1 MLRRIIILV
10 VSVFATALAVSAQCP
25 ANEIWYTTT
34 DGTKV
39 SAEKLGECII
49 AHTYQD
55 GKGIIRF
62 DKPVTNIGKDAFY
75 ACRNLQS
82 IVLPDGVV
90 TIGDRAFSYCLKLT
104 TITIPN
110 SVTEIGNWAFE
121 GCKSLTS
128 ITIPDSVTNL
138 HAETFKNCE
147 NLTSIIC
154 LASIP
159 PKFWD
164 ANISDLII
172 YVPQK
177 SVKLYKHTYGWSLHK
192 KLIKPIKKLP

>member
-1 MLRRIIILV
+1 MLRRIFILV
-10 VSVFATALAVSAQCP
+10 VCTLATALAASAQCP
-25 ANEIWYTTT
+25 ANEIWYTTA
-34 DGTKV
+34 DETKV
-39 SAEKLGECII
+39 STEKLGESII

-62 DKPVTNIGKDAFY
+62 DKPVTNIGDDAFY
-75 ACRNLQS
+75 GCRNLQS
-82 IVLPDGVV
+82 IVLPDSVV
-90 TIGDRAFSYCLKLT
+90 TIGDRAFHYCLSLT

-110 SVTEIGNWAFE
+110 SVTEIGNWAFV

-138 HAETFKNCE
+138 HASTFTNCE
-147 NLTSIIC
+147 NLSSIIC
-154 LASIP
+154 LATIP

-172 YVPQK
+172 YVPKK
-177 SVKLYKHTYGWSLHK
+177 SVKLYKRAYGWSLHK
-192 KLIKPIKKLP
+192 KLIKPIK

>member
-25 ANEIWYTTT
+25 INEIWYTTA
-34 DGTKV
+34 DETKV
-39 SAEKLGECII
+39 STEKLEECII

-62 DKPVTNIGKDAFY
+62 DKPVTYIGNDAFY
-75 ACRNLQS
+75 CCRNLQS
-82 IVLPDGVV
+82 IFLPDGVV
-90 TIGDRAFSYCLKLT
+90 TIGDRAFSYCLSLT

-128 ITIPDSVTNL
+128 ITIPNSVTNL
-138 HAETFKNCE
+138 HASTFTNCE
-147 NLTSIIC
+147 NLSSIIC
-154 LASIP
+154 LATIP
-159 PKFWD
+159 PIFWD
-164 ANISDLII
+164 ANISDVII

-177 SVKLYKHTYGWSLHK
+177 SVKLYKHAYGWSLHK
-192 KLIKPIKKLP
+192 RQIKPIK